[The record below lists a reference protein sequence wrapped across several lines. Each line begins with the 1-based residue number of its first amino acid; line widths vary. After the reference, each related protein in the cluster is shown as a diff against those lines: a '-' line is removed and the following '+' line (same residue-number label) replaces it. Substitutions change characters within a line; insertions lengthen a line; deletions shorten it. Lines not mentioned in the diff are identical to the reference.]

1 MERIKSRVSQI
12 VENAKDFLFDPTFEN
27 LSSNFPHLDSCLQEK
42 QLEVKTERV
51 FVSGGG
57 GAWGSSFEQTI
68 QRLSCSDCGVSESF
82 RGEAG

>member
-1 MERIKSRVSQI
+1 MERIKSSVSQI

-51 FVSGGG
+51 SSPSGW
-57 GAWGSSFEQTI
+57 APDSFGFDYIVQK
-68 QRLSCSDCGVSESF
+68 LSCGDCGVSESF